1 MSSILEIIASQPGL
15 VHLEAATV
23 NQIDNA
29 QKELSLRFSKEYCDY
44 LSKYGVASFELH
56 EMTGICASDRL
67 NVVSITKRKKKENA
81 EIPNG
86 WYVVEDLDI
95 DDVIIWQDEQ
105 GMVYQTIGGKNMQK
119 IANSL
124 AEYLLTDTED
134 KA

>member
-44 LSKYGVASFELH
+44 LSKYGVASFESH

-95 DDVIIWQDEQ
+95 DDVIIWQDER
-105 GMVYQTIGGKNMQK
+105 GTVYQTIGGKNMQK
-119 IANSL
+119 IASSL
-124 AEYLLTDTED
+124 AEYLLTDTD